1 MIENVHATLTGLA
14 KGFKDNGGVAPRPE
28 PAIDPKNSV
37 TDDYIICL
45 EDGQRFKS
53 LKRHL
58 MKAFGLTPERYRER
72 WQLERSYPMV
82 APNYA
87 AIRSQT
93 AKNMAMGRKQPVN
106 SPNFAYPLH
115 VPKCN
120 ADITSDSR
128 EIRIRGEPSCNG
140 PSLEFIGPT
149 SARLQRPS
157 RRSETASII

>member
-1 MIENVHATLTGLA
+1 MNDPEQGMTARTDRLVDLTARLVAAYVSKNAVPPAVLPTMIENVHATLTGLA

-58 MKAFGLTPERYRER
+58 MKAFGLTPELYRER

-87 AIRSQT
+87 AIRSQI
-93 AKNMAMGRKQPVN
+93 AKNMALGSKRQSV
-106 SPNFAYPLH
+106 
-115 VPKCN
+115 
-120 ADITSDSR
+120 
-128 EIRIRGEPSCNG
+128 G
-140 PSLEFIGPT
+140 
-149 SARLQRPS
+149 
-157 RRSETASII
+157 